1 LAKELARGGKTLM
14 KIRLVVAVVMT
25 VALVAAGCSS
35 ESDDPAA
42 VLAAYETAR
51 NSGDVD
57 AVMALYADNAVVENH
72 PLANTTREGTAEIR
86 ALETQVPAIQG
97 STGGIEFT
105 DTVVS
110 GNSVTANYAFFNVD
124 GECFGG
130 KDTEVSVEDD
140 KITLYVWGPS
150 DPSQCG

>member
-1 LAKELARGGKTLM
+1 MTEAMESVPTPINKYRVIMTISPTVRKRHIWWAARRPRSDRQ
-14 KIRLVVAVVMT
+14 IAVRGV
-25 VALVAAGCSS
+25 
-35 ESDDPAA
+35 ESC
-42 VLAAYETAR
+42 
-51 NSGDVD
+51 
-57 AVMALYADNAVVENH
+57 
-72 PLANTTREGTAEIR
+72 
-86 ALETQVPAIQG
+86 
-97 STGGIEFT
+97 GGIEFT

-110 GNSVTANYAFFNVD
+110 GNSVTANYAFFNED

>member
-1 LAKELARGGKTLM
+1 M
-14 KIRLVVAVVMT
+14 KIRPTIAVVIAL
-25 VALVAAGCSS
+25 ALVGAGCSS
-35 ESDDPAA
+35 ESDNPAA
-42 VLAAYETAR
+42 VLAAYETAP

-57 AVMALYADNAVVENH
+57 AAMALYAENAVVENH

-110 GNSVTANYAFFNVD
+110 DNSVTANYAFFNED